1 MAGKGFVWMATTLDN
16 AIFEPIID
24 AIDAE
29 MRAIRAEQEP
39 VAPLLWAV
47 VDYQFGWDLPPHA
60 VEERRRVAGK
70 KIRSLLMALVA
81 QAISGDYR
89 PVLPAAAALE
99 LLHNFTLIHDDV
111 MDKSLERRHRPAVWT
126 RWGTAQAINVGDGL
140 YALANIAMARLM
152 RGGIPAE
159 RVVRASEALSQACLW
174 TCEGQ
179 VLDIDFETRERVLP
193 DEYITMIAHKSGT
206 LIEAAARIGA
216 LLTTGDEAVI
226 EAYTTFARSLGIA
239 FQIRDD
245 ALGIWGEE
253 TLTGKSATNDL
264 RDKKKS
270 YPVLVAFEWASP
282 DDRATLQTLYTR
294 ERLDDDAI
302 ATVLAILERVGA
314 AAETDRVA
322 RAYYERALAA
332 LDRTGIDNETQTLIR
347 RLAEFLIQRAY

>member
-140 YALANIAMARLM
+140 YALANVAMARLL
-152 RGGIPAE
+152 RENIPAE
-159 RVVRASEALSQACLW
+159 RIVRASEALSQACLW

-193 DEYITMIAHKSGT
+193 DEYITMIAHKSGA

-216 LLTTGDEAVI
+216 LLSTDDEAVI
-226 EAYTTFARSLGIA
+226 AAYAEFARSLGIA

-253 TLTGKSATNDL
+253 TLTGKSATSDL

-270 YPVLVAFEWASP
+270 YPVLVAFERAAP
-282 DDRATLQTLYTR
+282 QDRATLQTLYARDT
-294 ERLDDDAI
+294 LDDEAI
-302 ATVLAILERVGA
+302 ASVLAILAQIDAAGETERVA
-314 AAETDRVA
+314 Q
-322 RAYYERALAA
+322 AYYERALAA
-332 LDRTGIDNETQTLIR
+332 LDRTGIDTAPQSAIR
-347 RLAEFLIQRAY
+347 RLAEFLIRRAY

>member
-1 MAGKGFVWMATTLDN
+1 MAASLDN
-16 AIFEPIID
+16 AIFEPILA

-29 MRAIRAEQEP
+29 MRAIRAEREP
-39 VAPLLWAV
+39 VAPLLWAI
-47 VDYQFGWDLPPHA
+47 VDYQFGWDLPPEA
-60 VEERRRVAGK
+60 VEQRRRVAGK

-81 QAISGDYR
+81 QAVGGDYR

-111 MDKSLERRHRPAVWT
+111 MDDSPERRHRPAVWT

-140 YALANIAMARLM
+140 YALANVAMARLL
-152 RGGIPAE
+152 RENIPAE
-159 RVVRASEALSQACLW
+159 RIVRASEALSQACLW

-193 DEYITMIAHKSGT
+193 DEYITMIAHKSGA

-216 LLTTGDEAVI
+216 PLSTDDEAVI
-226 EAYTTFARSLGIA
+226 AAYAEFARSLGIA

-253 TLTGKSATNDL
+253 TLTGKSATSDL

-270 YPVLVAFEWASP
+270 YPVLVAFERAAS
-282 DDRATLQTLYTR
+282 DDRATLQVLYTR
-294 ERLDDDAI
+294 EVLDDNAI

-314 AAETDRVA
+314 EADTDRVA
-322 RAYYERALAA
+322 QAFYERALAA
-332 LDRTGIDNETQTLIR
+332 LDRTGIANDTQSLVR
-347 RLAEFLIQRAY
+347 RLAEFLIRRAY